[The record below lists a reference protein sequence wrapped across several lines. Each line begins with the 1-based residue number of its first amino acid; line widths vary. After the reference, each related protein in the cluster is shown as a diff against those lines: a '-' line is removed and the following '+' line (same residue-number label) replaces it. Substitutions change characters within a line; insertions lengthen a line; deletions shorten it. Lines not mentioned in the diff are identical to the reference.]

1 MILQMLA
8 SKFGGMEALPT
19 IVVTR
24 FIQWFRDFGILVGG
38 VLVNMVI
45 DTKASTPDAAEFL
58 RNRVVMQQHLQT
70 IWREFDDSVRAII
83 PLFETEVRGMPM
95 LQRLSAAMFAAD
107 GAAATPVPIAA
118 ISRSHRA
125 GARP

>member
-1 MILQMLA
+1 
-8 SKFGGMEALPT
+8 
-19 IVVTR
+19 
-24 FIQWFRDFGILVGG
+24 VGG
-38 VLVNMVI
+38 VFVNMAI

-70 IWREFDDSVRAII
+70 IDDSVRAIV
-83 PLFETEVRGMPM
+83 PLFETEVRGVPM

-107 GAAATPVPIAA
+107 GAAATPAPNAS